1 MNIDNTDYREQ
12 VRQKFV
18 NHKAT
23 IVLGTDRFT
32 SIDWRNENGGAE
44 YYINYTLD
52 KEQKYLYISGDLGEC
67 IANFYGIN
75 DIDFE
80 KIAETINNDADYF
93 ISRFCTSTDT
103 EYYDAERILK
113 LALEELE
120 SSNPNLIEDYLLTQ
134 PTDIMTRDDVET
146 AILEDIENNMFEDDT
161 IFDVYGNF
169 PIFEQIDY
177 EFRDWL
183 PYVAQKG
190 IRIFP
195 KVYYWVEG
203 LCESVKQLKKEETE

>member
-1 MNIDNTDYREQ
+1 MNMNDTNYREHA
-12 VRQKFV
+12 RQEFI

-23 IVLGTDRFT
+23 IVLDTDRFT
-32 SIDWRNENGGAE
+32 SIDWRNENGSYG
-44 YYINYTLD
+44 YYINYILD
-52 KEQKYLYISGDLGEC
+52 KKQKYLYIGGDLGEC
-67 IANFYGIN
+67 ISNFYGIN

-80 KIAETINNDADYF
+80 KIAEVTNNDANYF

-120 SSNPNLIEDYLLTQ
+120 SSSPNLIEDYLLTQ
-134 PTDIMTRDDVET
+134 PTDLMTRDDVET
-146 AILEDIENNMFEDDT
+146 AILEDIENNIFEDDM

-169 PIFEQIDY
+169 PMLEQIDY

-203 LCESVKQLKKEETE
+203 LCESVKQLRKEKPE